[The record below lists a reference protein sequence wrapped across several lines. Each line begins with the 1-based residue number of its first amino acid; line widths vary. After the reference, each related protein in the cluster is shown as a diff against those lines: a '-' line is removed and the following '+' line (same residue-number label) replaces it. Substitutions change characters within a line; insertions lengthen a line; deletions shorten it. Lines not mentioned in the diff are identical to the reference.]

1 MVTKYGIDS
10 SKIEELAKQ
19 FKEAADNLAKNAE
32 EGGCYR
38 FCQYTIADDKID
50 KNVYIVLG
58 WTDGFDENDIDKDK
72 YQSDTWRL
80 AVKVGYQPVN
90 SMMQCDYDVDF
101 NQVYDKE
108 TGDVYDTE
116 IALYENTDFEKVAKQ
131 IVADYNYVL
140 SSWRSWAHD

>member
-1 MVTKYGIDS
+1 MVKIDTKV
-10 SKIEELAKQ
+10 LAKQ
-19 FKEAADNLAKNAE
+19 LKESVDYLADHKE
-32 EGGCYR
+32 QGGCYR
-38 FCQYTIADDKID
+38 FHTVEMDDKGIN
-50 KNVYIVLG
+50 KNVSIILG

-90 SMMQCDYDVDF
+90 NMMQCDYDVDF

-116 IALYENTDFEKVAKQ
+116 ISLYHDSDFEKVADD
-131 IVADYNYVL
+131 IATEFNYVL

>member
-1 MVTKYGIDS
+1 MIKKIDTKV
-10 SKIEELAKQ
+10 LAKQ
-19 FKEAADNLAKNAE
+19 LKESADYLADHKE
-32 EGGCYR
+32 QGGCCYR

-116 IALYENTDFEKVAKQ
+116 ICLYPDSDFEKVAND
-131 IVADYNYVL
+131 IVTEFNYVL
-140 SSWRSWAHD
+140 SSWKSWEHE

>member
-1 MVTKYGIDS
+1 MVKIDTKV
-10 SKIEELAKQ
+10 LAKQ
-19 FKEAADNLAKNAE
+19 LKESADYLADHKKQS
-32 EGGCYR
+32 GCYR
-38 FCQYTIADDKID
+38 FHTVEMDDKGIN
-50 KNVYIVLG
+50 KNVSIVLG

-116 IALYENTDFEKVAKQ
+116 ISLYHDSDFEKVADD
-131 IVADYNYVL
+131 IVTEFNYVL
-140 SSWRSWAHD
+140 SSWKSWAHE

>member
-1 MVTKYGIDS
+1 MIQIDE
-10 SKIEELAKQ
+10 KQLAKDL
-19 FKEAADNLAKNAE
+19 KEAAEWLADNKE
-32 EGGCYR
+32 SGGCYH
-38 FCQYTIADDKID
+38 FHTVEVDDKGIN
-50 KNVYIVLG
+50 KNVSIVLG

-90 SMMQCDYDVDF
+90 SMMQCDYDIDF

-116 IALYENTDFEKVAKQ
+116 IVLYETTDFENVASQ
-131 IVADYNYVL
+131 IIADFQYVI
-140 SSWRSWAHD
+140 SDWKAWEHE